1 MNFSK
6 QRETILNYLINS
18 KEHPTAEKIYLD
30 LKSTLPNLSL
40 ATVYRNCNVLVDSGQ
55 VIRLTATDKVD
66 RYDADISDHQ
76 HFVCTSCQQVSDLYF
91 KLSEDNINKNLS
103 DGYKADSYQLYIYG
117 ICNKCKKS

>member
-66 RYDADISDHQ
+66 RFDADISDHQ

>member
-6 QRETILNYLINS
+6 QRETILKYLINS

-55 VIRLTATDKVD
+55 VMRLTATDKVD
-66 RYDADISDHQ
+66 RFDADISEHQ

-103 DGYKADSYQLYIYG
+103 DGYKADSYQIYIYG
-117 ICNKCKKS
+117 ICDKCQKN

>member
-117 ICNKCKKS
+117 ICDKCQKI